1 MVDLPVV
8 GPLLYRLNV
17 NRLVIRHM
25 AAGHVYADAAWLN
38 GERLR
43 EKLAVTRPPGA
54 RFASVSFVGLIHLRH
69 EVNFSIWRSDH
80 PFRC

>member
-43 EKLAVTRPPGA
+43 EKLAVTSGRG
-54 RFASVSFVGLIHLRH
+54 
-69 EVNFSIWRSDH
+69 
-80 PFRC
+80 